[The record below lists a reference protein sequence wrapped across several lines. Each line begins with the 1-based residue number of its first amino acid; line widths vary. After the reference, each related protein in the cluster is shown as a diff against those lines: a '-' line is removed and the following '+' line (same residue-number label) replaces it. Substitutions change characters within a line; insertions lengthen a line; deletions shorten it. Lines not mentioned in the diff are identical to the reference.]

1 MIHNAEV
8 GGEPR
13 HDYQKMARLVLPILT
28 AQARGHF
35 RWCSHCLQL
44 TPDQIQVGYCQAG
57 DRVLKYQDVGK
68 AALPAQKP
76 CHKAHLE
83 SGSQDRM
90 RAVRG

>member
-1 MIHNAEV
+1 MSIGCA
-8 GGEPR
+8 
-13 HDYQKMARLVLPILT
+13 
-28 AQARGHF
+28 
-35 RWCSHCLQL
+35 HCLKL
-44 TPDQIQVGYCQAG
+44 TPDQDLDRGGVENQVGYCQAG

-83 SGSQDRM
+83 SRSQDRM